1 MKTITAILFLIS
13 IGFASA
19 AIAGDVEDGWA
30 AYEEGN
36 YEAAFSA
43 FSKAAELGD
52 AEAQY
57 KLADMCREGE
67 GVPQDY
73 KQAMSWFLKAAE
85 QGIAIAQVR
94 IGGMYF
100 GGKGVPQDYKQAM
113 SWFLKAAEQGNAE
126 GQGMIGTMY
135 YFGVAVP
142 QDYKQ
147 GMSWHR
153 KAADQGYPPSQVM
166 LGDIYSK
173 GEGIPQDYVQAHK
186 WFNLAA
192 ASGYKDAAENR
203 NIAASLMTPAQ
214 IDEAQKLA
222 SEWKP
227 NTPARAQNYAKA
239 DVMDE
244 LHTLAIERD
253 SNPPMPA
260 EGDVTVHRYSRVTPE
275 KSQMVEGYTF
285 IESYRPVGPEL
296 IATHQYLRAKVAA
309 TYCGNPEMAVFRD
322 HDIDM
327 VSEYYYH
334 DGSEA
339 MGFIVTNQDCN

>member
-1 MKTITAILFLIS
+1 MRTRTAILFLIS
-13 IGFASA
+13 IGFSIA
-19 AIAGDVEDGWA
+19 AIAGDVDDGRT
-30 AYEEGN
+30 AYDEGN
-36 YEAAFSA
+36 YEAAFNA
-43 FSKAAELGD
+43 FSKSAEQGD

-57 KLADMCREGE
+57 KLADMYREGE

-73 KQAMSWFLKAAE
+73 KQAASWYLKAAE
-85 QGIAIAQVR
+85 QGIAIAQFQV
-94 IGGMYF
+94 GGMYLRGEGRPQDPEQAMSWFRKAAELGNALGQGMVGTLYYF
-100 GGKGVPQDYKQAM
+100 GIAVPQDYKQAM
-113 SWFLKAAEQGNAE
+113 SWHRKAAEQG
-126 GQGMIGTMY
+126 
-135 YFGVAVP
+135 
-142 QDYKQ
+142 
-147 GMSWHR
+147 
-153 KAADQGYPPSQVM
+153 YPISQVT

-260 EGDVTVHRYSRVTPE
+260 EGDVTVHRYSRVNPE
-275 KSQMVEGYTF
+275 KSQMVKGYTF
-285 IESYRPVGPEL
+285 IESHSPVGPML
-296 IATHQYLRAKVAA
+296 IATHQYLRAKVV
-309 TYCGNPEMAVFRD
+309 TNYCGNPGMAVFRD